1 MNTKWPAGSGVP
13 ANDVPA
19 NGVPA
24 NTAELEPGDLDLV
37 AALQVAPRAPL
48 AAIASALGVSSS
60 TVSRR
65 MARLESDG
73 ALRVIGQLDWSVT
86 GHGNPWHVWIS
97 ASPGRARQVATTIAE
112 LPESQLVA
120 TTAGRADVYCA
131 VQATEHS
138 TLQDLLGER
147 ISTIPG
153 VESAHS
159 ELVLRGVALADSW
172 RLPRLSGEQLDLLR
186 SHAEPEQPPAA
197 AQAEP
202 AGDALRVA
210 RLLREHGRLTAAQVA
225 RELGSTQST
234 AYRLLR
240 TVLERGIVRPRVEIE
255 PRLLGY
261 GLEAVIALTVTP
273 GSIRTVSASLAH
285 HPSARYVSLV
295 AGNSSVIHQGVFRD
309 EDGLAE
315 FLTTD
320 LGALPG
326 VATFDVSVLLDVR
339 KRYWRDR
346 TTVR

>member
-1 MNTKWPAGSGVP
+1 MSTGELASAGK
-13 ANDVPA
+13 
-19 NGVPA
+19 
-24 NTAELEPGDLDLV
+24 LESGDLDLV

-48 AAIASALGVSSS
+48 AAIASTLGVSSS

-65 MARLESDG
+65 MARLEADG
-73 ALRVIGQLDWSVT
+73 VLRVIGQLDWSVT
-86 GHGNPWHVWIS
+86 GHGNPWHVWVNAGAGS
-97 ASPGRARQVATTIAE
+97 ARKVAATIAE

-131 VQATEHS
+131 VQAAS
-138 TLQDLLGER
+138 QDAVQDLLGER
-147 ISTIPG
+147 IAAIPG
-153 VESAHS
+153 VDSAHS

-172 RLPRLSGEQLDLLR
+172 RLPRLSDDQLAALR
-186 SHAEPEQPPAA
+186 AHAEADDVRTEPPG
-197 AQAEP
+197 ELTE
-202 AGDALRVA
+202 DALRVA
-210 RLLREHGRLTAAQVA
+210 RLLREHGRITAAQLA

-234 AYRLLR
+234 AYRLLH
-240 TVLERGIVRPRVEIE
+240 TLLDRGIVRPRVEIE

-261 GLEAVIALTVTP
+261 GLEAVIALTVAP
-273 GSIRTVSASLAH
+273 GSIRTVSESLARH
-285 HPSARYVSLV
+285 TSARYVSIV

-315 FLTTD
+315 FLTSD

-326 VATFDVSVLLDVR
+326 VLSFDVSVLLDVR